1 MQLIKKQVL
10 DFKRFEFKYVLQT
23 SLRKEVERELGFFV
37 NFDPF
42 VQQTPHHQYFVR
54 SLYFDDRSHTA
65 FYDKIDG
72 LKTRSKFRIR
82 TYTREADV
90 AVPQFLEQK
99 GRRNNQVFKSRV
111 EIASTPAP
119 MITTS
124 TAPTID
130 SLSNHPSTSS
140 LVQQFQHDRFRKEIN
155 PVALIDYVRR
165 PYISKYDSEFRITF
179 DEQLRATS
187 TSELFPPQVLNSYPI
202 LLGYTVMEVKFARH
216 IPAWFHRII
225 QAYELKRVSISKIV
239 EGMKVLGLAID
250 L

>member
-23 SLRKEVERELGFFV
+23 QLRKEVEQELRFFV
-37 NFDPF
+37 DFDPF

-54 SLYFDDRSHTA
+54 SLYFDDRNHTA

-82 TYTREADV
+82 TYGRHPDPGI
-90 AVPQFLEQK
+90 PQFLEQK
-99 GRRNNQVFKSRV
+99 GRHNNQVFKNRIGIS
-111 EIASTPAP
+111 STSAP
-119 MITTS
+119 LIS
-124 TAPTID
+124 EFTAPTIQH
-130 SLSNHPSTSS
+130 LTTCETSS
-140 LVQQFQHDRFRKEIN
+140 PLLTQFQHDRYRKQIT
-155 PVALIDYVRR
+155 PVALIDYIRR

-179 DEQLRATS
+179 DEQLRATD
-187 TSELFPPQVLNSYPI
+187 TKELFPARVHNSYPM
-202 LLGYTVMEVKFARH
+202 LTGYTVMEIKFARH

-225 QAYELKRVSISKIV
+225 QSYELRRVSISKIV
-239 EGMKVLGLAID
+239 EGMIALGLAVD